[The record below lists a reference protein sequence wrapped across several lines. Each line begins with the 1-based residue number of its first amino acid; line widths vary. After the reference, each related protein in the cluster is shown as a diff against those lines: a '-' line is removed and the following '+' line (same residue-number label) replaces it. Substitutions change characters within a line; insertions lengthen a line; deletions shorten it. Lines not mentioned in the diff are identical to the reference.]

1 MQIQYLNINGFKA
14 LKDFEIHFNACE
26 TGDSLAVLIGENG
39 AGKSTVLEAIL
50 RIFGSFYSSK
60 ISNEYRFDFEIK
72 YIHAAKEVSLACINK
87 TYKVKL
93 LESDEVVF
101 DESGSLSSIKKK
113 LYSKQLRIVP
123 SRIVT
128 FYSGMN
134 NKFSPIV
141 NTLEKQYAKL
151 WREDVINHLEFTYS
165 EHPVE
170 NVRGDSSY
178 TRYDKRFIHC
188 KDDLVPIYLV
198 SLLCGTDSSCKD
210 FLKAELT
217 ISDNLKF
224 KIELNMKKWVNIAD
238 ENPETHLE
246 KVITVLSFVLDNFEN
261 KEKFMEDFYNNTSK
275 TSLNDKF
282 LISIDD
288 TSLFNAPQSLIYNF
302 FERISVLF
310 DAKVKVTINGVDI
323 MDFSEGQLQ
332 LIKIFGMLSICKN
345 EECLVLLDEPDA
357 HMNPKWKYYI
367 REYIQ
372 NAVSGAINTQII
384 IATHDPLVIN
394 GMPKEDIKIF
404 VSNNVADVQVYDPN
418 DDTMGMGIDGLLQS
432 EYYGLKTSYDK
443 RTSAKYQ
450 RRQDLYI
457 KLINNEATETDK
469 NELRS
474 LSEELGG
481 LPFSNNTIDFI
492 YDDFIK
498 EYRNSPYYLEDYLT
512 PDQIAER
519 QTYIKDVISSLFED
533 KV

>member
-1 MQIQYLNINGFKA
+1 MQIQYLKINGFKA
-14 LKDFEIHFNACE
+14 LKDFEICFKACE

-50 RIFGSFYSSK
+50 RIFGSFYSNK

-72 YIHAAKEVSLACINK
+72 YIHAAKEVNLVCSNK
-87 TYKVKL
+87 KYKVKL
-93 LESDEVVF
+93 IESNEVVF
-101 DESGSLSSIKKK
+101 DESGLLSSIKKK

-128 FYSGMN
+128 FYSGVN

-141 NTLEKQYAKL
+141 NTLEKQYVKL
-151 WREDVINHLEFTYS
+151 WREDVLNHLEFTYS

-170 NVRGDSSY
+170 NVSGESSY
-178 TRYDKRFIHC
+178 SRYDKRFIQC
-188 KDDLVPIYLV
+188 KDDLVPIYLI
-198 SLLCGTDSSCKD
+198 SLLCGIDSSCKD
-210 FLKAELT
+210 FLKDELT
-217 ISDNLKF
+217 ISDNLKI
-224 KIELNMKKWVNIAD
+224 KIELNMKKWVNLAD
-238 ENPETHLE
+238 KNPETHLE
-246 KVITVLSFVLDNFEN
+246 KVLSVLSFVLDNFEN
-261 KEKFMEDFYNNTSK
+261 KENFMEDFYHTTSK

-288 TSLFNAPQSLIYNF
+288 ASLFNAPQSLIYNF

-357 HMNPKWKYYI
+357 HMNPKWKYDI

-394 GMPKEDIKIF
+394 GMPKEEIKIF
-404 VSNNVADVQVYDPN
+404 GKNNESKIQVFNPN
-418 DDTMGMGIDGLLQS
+418 NDTMGMGIDGLLQS
-432 EYYGLKTSYDK
+432 EYYRLKTSYDQK
-443 RTSAKYQ
+443 TSDKYQ
-450 RRQDLYI
+450 ERQRLYI
-457 KLINNEATETDK
+457 KLINKEITDK
-469 NELRS
+469 EKIKLKT
-474 LSEELGG
+474 LTKEIGA
-481 LPFSNNTIDFI
+481 LPVSNNTIDFL
-492 YDDFIK
+492 YDDFMSVFRQSEFYNKEYLEFDQIEERRRKIK
-498 EYRNSPYYLEDYLT
+498 E
-512 PDQIAER
+512 I
-519 QTYIKDVISSLFED
+519 ISTLYEEIR
-533 KV
+533 

>member
-1 MQIQYLNINGFKA
+1 MQIQYLKINGFKA
-14 LKDFEIHFNACE
+14 LNDFEIHFNACE
-26 TGDSLAVLIGENG
+26 IGDSLAVLIGENG

-50 RIFGSFYSSK
+50 RIFGSFYSNK
-60 ISNEYRFDFEIK
+60 IANEYRFDFEIK
-72 YIHAAKEVSLACINK
+72 YIHAAKVVSMVCSDK
-87 TYKVKL
+87 KYKVKV
-93 LESDEVVF
+93 LENNQNIFE
-101 DESGSLSSIKKK
+101 ELGSLNTIKKK
-113 LYSKQLRIVP
+113 LNREQLRIVP
-123 SRIVT
+123 LRIVT

-141 NTLEKQYAKL
+141 DNLEKMYAKS
-151 WREDVINHLEFTYS
+151 WREDVISNINFTYS

-170 NVRGDSSY
+170 IFREELSY
-178 TRYDKRFIHC
+178 SRYDKRFIHC
-188 KDDLVPIYLV
+188 NDDLIPIYLI
-198 SLLCGTDSSCKD
+198 SLLCGIDSSCKG
-210 FLKAELT
+210 FLKEELT
-217 ISDNLKF
+217 INDRLKI
-224 KIELNMKKWVNIAD
+224 KIELNMKKWRNLED
-238 ENPETHLE
+238 DNPDVHLE
-246 KVITVLSFVLDNFEN
+246 KIFSVLSFVLDQYEN
-261 KEKFMEDFYNNTSK
+261 KDSFMEDLYHTTSK

-282 LISIDD
+282 IISIDD
-288 TSLFNAPQSLIYNF
+288 TSLFNAPQSLLYNF
-302 FERISVLF
+302 FERISAIF
-310 DAKVKVTINGVDI
+310 DAKVKATINGLDI
-323 MDFSEGQLQ
+323 MDYSEGQLQ

-357 HMNPKWKYYI
+357 HMNPKWKYNI

-404 VSNNVADVQVYDPN
+404 APNNASEIQVYDPN
-418 DDTMGMGIDGLLQS
+418 NDTMGMGIDGLLQS
-432 EYYGLKTSYDK
+432 EYYRLQTSYDK

-450 RRQDLYI
+450 KRQDLYI
-457 KLINNEATETDK
+457 KLINNEATEADK

-492 YDDFIK
+492 YDDFLK

-512 PDQIAER
+512 PDQITER
-519 QTYIKDVISSLFED
+519 QTYIKDIISSLFED